1 MHVVVVK
8 LMVVVVAAKAGM
20 KEMHDFQNQHL
31 NLHLRFGI
39 PSVTRIRQQLL
50 TLNRDQHLQNSHRQQ
65 LPTPLF
71 LESLRLLFD
80 SGCCSETSE
89 ST

>member
-31 NLHLRFGI
+31 NLFGI
-39 PSVTRIRQQLL
+39 GVSRIRQQLL
-50 TLNRDQHLQNSHRQQ
+50 TLTQVQHL
-65 LPTPLF
+65 
-71 LESLRLLFD
+71 
-80 SGCCSETSE
+80 C
-89 ST
+89 